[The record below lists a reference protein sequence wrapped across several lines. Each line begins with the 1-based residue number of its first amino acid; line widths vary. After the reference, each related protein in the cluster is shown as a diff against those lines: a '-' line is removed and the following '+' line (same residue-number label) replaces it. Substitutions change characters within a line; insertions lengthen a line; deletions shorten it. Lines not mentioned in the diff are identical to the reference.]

1 MKKLFVIIAAL
12 LVSLPAFAAE
22 KENAFDRVM
31 RTNTFRCGYGVWAPN
46 IISDPNTNTIS
57 GIMYDYMEAIGKAAS
72 LKIEWREV
80 AFTDFALELNAGRI
94 DGMCAGIWPTA
105 SRAREML
112 FAAPVNYVTINAY
125 IRASDKRF
133 DNALEKLNS
142 PDITLATMDVEMS
155 SVIASAD
162 FPKAKTLSI
171 PVTASQPQM
180 LINVADGK
188 ADATFTD
195 YATAAGYMKNN
206 PGKLK
211 LLPGGMTVRSFG
223 NTVALSKNEPG
234 LKAFLDTATAEL
246 LQSGV
251 IEKILK
257 KYEEH
262 PGTLLR
268 VAKPYEKAK

>member
-1 MKKLFVIIAAL
+1 MRLTVLAL
-12 LVSLPAFAAE
+12 LFAFLTVPAFATE
-22 KENAFDRVM
+22 KESAYDRVM
-31 RTNTFRCGYGVWAPN
+31 KTNTFRCGYGVWAPN

-57 GIMYDYMEAIGKAAS
+57 GIFYDYMEELGKAAN

-94 DGMCAGIWPTA
+94 DGMCAGIFPTA
-105 SRAREML
+105 ARAREML
-112 FAAPVNYVTINAY
+112 FTAPINYVAISAY
-125 IRASDKRF
+125 VRKNDSRF
-133 DNALEKLNS
+133 DNAMEKLNS

-155 SVIASAD
+155 SVIAAAD
-162 FPKAKTLSI
+162 FPKAKALSI

-195 YATAAGYMKNN
+195 LATAAGFMANN

-211 LLPGGMTVRSFG
+211 LLPGGSMVRSFG

-246 LQSGV
+246 LQNGT

-257 KYEEH
+257 KYENH
-262 PGTLLR
+262 PSTLLR
-268 VAKPYEKAK
+268 VAKPYEEFL